1 MKFIFPQN
9 YNFNTKLFGLLD
21 YPTAI
26 FNFIWWFI
34 IFIITKLFISDL
46 LIKIIIFIITCF
58 PVLLISLFGFHQE
71 NIIYVFKY
79 LFIFYK
85 SNKIYLYKK
94 NNF

>member
-21 YPTAI
+21 YPTVI
-26 FNFIWWFI
+26 FNFILWFI
-34 IFIITKLFISDL
+34 IFIITKIFIIDL
-46 LIKIIIFIITCF
+46 MTKIIIFIIICF
-58 PVLLISLFGFHQE
+58 PILLISLFGFQQE

-94 NNF
+94 S

>member
-9 YNFNTKLFGLLD
+9 YHFNTKLFGLLD

-26 FNFIWWFI
+26 FNFIWWII
-34 IFIITKLFISDL
+34 IFIITKLFVTDL
-46 LIKIIIFIITCF
+46 LTKIIIFIITCF
-58 PVLLISLFGFHQE
+58 PILLISLFGFHQE

-85 SNKIYLYKK
+85 NTKLYIYNK
-94 NNF
+94 N

>member
-9 YNFNTKLFGLLD
+9 YNFNTKLFGVLD

-26 FNFIWWFI
+26 FNFIWWII
-34 IFIITKLFISDL
+34 IFIITKLFVPDL
-46 LIKIIIFIITCF
+46 LTKFIIFIVTCF
-58 PVLLISLFGFHQE
+58 PVLLVSLFGFHQE

-85 SNKIYLYKK
+85 NNKVYLYRK
-94 NNF
+94 

>member
-26 FNFIWWFI
+26 FNFIWWII
-34 IFIITKLFISDL
+34 IFIITKLFIKDL
-46 LIKIIIFIITCF
+46 FIKIIFFIITCF
-58 PVLLISLFGFHQE
+58 PILLISLFGFNQE

-79 LFIFYK
+79 LIIFYK
-85 SNKIYLYKK
+85 NTKLYLYKK
-94 NNF
+94 